1 MVKLNGQTLQKL
13 RKNKFVNVML
23 RNMDMNI
30 TQMIIKSN
38 NTLWFFNININKG
51 EIDMKK
57 AILTLSLIF
66 ITYYLTFK
74 YMWIKELKY

>member
-1 MVKLNGQTLQKL
+1 
-13 RKNKFVNVML
+13 ML
-23 RNMDMNI
+23 RNMDTNI

-38 NTLWFFNININKG
+38 NTLWRFKININKG

>member
-1 MVKLNGQTLQKL
+1 
-13 RKNKFVNVML
+13 ML
-23 RNMDMNI
+23 RNMDTNI

-38 NTLWFFNININKG
+38 NTLWRFNININKG

>member
-1 MVKLNGQTLQKL
+1 MW
-13 RKNKFVNVML
+13 R
-23 RNMDMNI
+23 
-30 TQMIIKSN
+30 
-38 NTLWFFNININKG
+38 FNININKG

>member
-1 MVKLNGQTLQKL
+1 
-13 RKNKFVNVML
+13 ML